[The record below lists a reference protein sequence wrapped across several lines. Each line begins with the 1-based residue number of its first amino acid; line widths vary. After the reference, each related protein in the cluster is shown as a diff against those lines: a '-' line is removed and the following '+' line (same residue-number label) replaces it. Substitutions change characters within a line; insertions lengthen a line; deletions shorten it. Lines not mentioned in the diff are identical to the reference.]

1 MSAKKDPNDQWRQ
14 TTVVI
19 RSDIFLKAVETGLD
33 ISNECNL
40 ALANQTG
47 IDYQQQHLSDRVIA
61 DPMILDADTQIKEL
75 KRTGRKTPIPDI
87 HPVINADDPTAI
99 SKVMKAKQR
108 PPVKPVPEVPVLK
121 DPAPITSGI
130 AEKTPERGGS
140 ILGKG
145 KVVAPDKK
153 KKDDGLKKFV
163 AAKIIRVDADD
174 AVVTKDDM
182 YQAFTRWCR
191 DHRVAAVPERKVF
204 ATSLKNKFAFTEKTV
219 NGIACWMNVQIK

>member
-19 RSDIFLKAVETGLD
+19 RSDIFLKAVELGLD

-40 ALANQTG
+40 ALANQMG
-47 IDYQQQHLSDRVIA
+47 IDYRQQHLSDRVIT
-61 DPMILDADTQIKEL
+61 DPVILDADTQTKEL
-75 KRTGRKTPIPDI
+75 KRTSRKTPMPDI

-99 SKVMKAKQR
+99 TRVMKAKQR
-108 PPVKPVPEVPVLK
+108 PPVKPVAEVPALK
-121 DPAPITSGI
+121 DSASITS
-130 AEKTPERGGS
+130 ATSQKTPVKGASIGG
-140 ILGKG
+140 IGKT
-145 KVVAPDKK
+145 VAPDKK
-153 KKDDGLKKFV
+153 KKDDSLKKFV

-191 DHRVAAVPERKVF
+191 DHRIAAVPEQKVF

-219 NGIACWMNVQIK
+219 NGIPFWMNVQIK

>member
-14 TTVVI
+14 TTIVI
-19 RSDIFLKAVETGLD
+19 RSDIFLKAIEVGLD

-61 DPMILDADTQIKEL
+61 DPVILDADTQIKEL
-75 KRTGRKTPIPDI
+75 KKTGRKTPIPDI

-108 PPVKPVPEVPVLK
+108 PPVKPVAEVPVLK

-130 AEKTPERGGS
+130 SQKISAKGGAIGGRGKT
-140 ILGKG
+140 
-145 KVVAPDKK
+145 VAPDKK
-153 KKDDGLKKFV
+153 KKEDSLKKFV
-163 AAKIIRVDADD
+163 AAKIIRVDSDE

-191 DHRVAAVPERKVF
+191 DHRIAAVPERKVF
-204 ATSLKNKFAFTEKTV
+204 ATLLKNKFAFTEKTV
-219 NGIACWMNVQIK
+219 TGIACWMNIQIK

>member
-19 RSDIFLKAVETGLD
+19 RSDILLKAVELGLD

-47 IDYQQQHLSDRVIA
+47 IDYRQQHLSDRVIA
-61 DPMILDADTQIKEL
+61 DPAILDADTQTKEL
-75 KRTGRKTPIPDI
+75 KKTSRKTSLTDI

-99 SKVMKAKQR
+99 TKVMKAKQR
-108 PPVKPVPEVPVLK
+108 LPIKPVAEVPVLK
-121 DPAPITSGI
+121 DSAPITSRI
-130 AEKTPERGGS
+130 APVKDGAITGRGKT
-140 ILGKG
+140 
-145 KVVAPDKK
+145 VTTDKK
-153 KKDDGLKKFV
+153 KKDDSLKKFV

-191 DHRVAAVPERKVF
+191 DHRIVAIPERKVF

-219 NGIACWMNVQIK
+219 NGIPCWMNVRIK

>member
-19 RSDIFLKAVETGLD
+19 RSDIFLKAVELGLD

-47 IDYQQQHLSDRVIA
+47 IDYRQQLLSDRVIA
-61 DPMILDADTQIKEL
+61 DPAILDADTQTKEL
-75 KRTGRKTPIPDI
+75 KKTSRKTPLPDI

-99 SKVMKAKQR
+99 TRVMKAKQR
-108 PPVKPVPEVPVLK
+108 LPVKPVDEDPALK
-121 DPAPITSGI
+121 DSTPITAATSQ
-130 AEKTPERGGS
+130 KTPAKGASIGGRG
-140 ILGKG
+140 KT
-145 KVVAPDKK
+145 VAPDKK
-153 KKDDGLKKFV
+153 KKEDSLKKFV
-163 AAKIIRVDADD
+163 VAKIIRVDADD

-191 DHRVAAVPERKVF
+191 DHRIVAIPERKVI
-204 ATSLKNKFAFTEKTV
+204 ATSLKNKFAFTEKTI
-219 NGIACWMNVQIK
+219 NGNPCWMNVRMK

>member
-19 RSDIFLKAVETGLD
+19 RSDIFLKAVELGLD

-47 IDYQQQHLSDRVIA
+47 IDYRQQHLSDRVIT
-61 DPMILDADTQIKEL
+61 DPVILDADTQIKEL
-75 KRTGRKTPIPDI
+75 KRTSRKTPLPDI
-87 HPVINADDPTAI
+87 HPVINADDPNAI
-99 SKVMKAKQR
+99 TRVMKTKQR
-108 PPVKPVPEVPVLK
+108 PPVKSADEVPVLK
-121 DPAPITSGI
+121 DSAPITSANSQKSPAKG
-130 AEKTPERGGS
+130 ASTGRS
-140 ILGKG
+140 GKA
-145 KVVAPDKK
+145 VAPDKK
-153 KKDDGLKKFV
+153 KKEDSLKKFV

-191 DHRVAAVPERKVF
+191 DHRIAAVPERKVF

-219 NGIACWMNVQIK
+219 NGTPCWMNVQIK

>member
-19 RSDIFLKAVETGLD
+19 RSDIFLKAVEIGLD

-61 DPMILDADTQIKEL
+61 DPVILDADTQIKEL
-75 KRTGRKTPIPDI
+75 KKTGRKTPIPDI

-108 PPVKPVPEVPVLK
+108 PPVKPVAEVPVLK
-121 DPAPITSGI
+121 DSAPITSGI
-130 AEKTPERGGS
+130 SQKIPAKGGALRGRGKT
-140 ILGKG
+140 
-145 KVVAPDKK
+145 VAPDKK
-153 KKDDGLKKFV
+153 KKDDSLKKFV
-163 AAKIIRVDADD
+163 AAKIIRLDADD
-174 AVVTKDDM
+174 AVVTKDEM

-191 DHRVAAVPERKVF
+191 DHRIAAVPERKVF

>member
-19 RSDIFLKAVETGLD
+19 RSDIFLKAVELGLD

-40 ALANQTG
+40 ALANQMG
-47 IDYQQQHLSDRVIA
+47 IDYRQQHLSDRGIT
-61 DPMILDADTQIKEL
+61 DPVILDADMQIKEL
-75 KRTGRKTPIPDI
+75 KRTSRKTPLPDI

-99 SKVMKAKQR
+99 TRVMKAKQR
-108 PPVKPVPEVPVLK
+108 PPVKPVAEIPALK
-121 DPAPITSGI
+121 DSAPITAATSQ
-130 AEKTPERGGS
+130 KTPAKGASIGGRG
-140 ILGKG
+140 KT
-145 KVVAPDKK
+145 VAPDKK
-153 KKDDGLKKFV
+153 KKDDNLKKFV

-191 DHRVAAVPERKVF
+191 DHRIAAVPERKVF

-219 NGIACWMNVQIK
+219 NGIPSWMNVQIK

>member
-19 RSDIFLKAVETGLD
+19 RSDIFLKAVELGLD

-47 IDYQQQHLSDRVIA
+47 IDYRQQHLSDRVIT
-61 DPMILDADTQIKEL
+61 DPLILDADTQTKEL
-75 KRTGRKTPIPDI
+75 KRTGRKTPMPDI

-99 SKVMKAKQR
+99 TRVMKAKQR
-108 PPVKPVPEVPVLK
+108 PPVKPVAEEPALK
-121 DPAPITSGI
+121 DSAPITAATSQ
-130 AEKTPERGGS
+130 KTPAKGAS
-140 ILGKG
+140 IGGKG
-145 KVVAPDKK
+145 KPVAPDKK
-153 KKDDGLKKFV
+153 KKDDSLKKFV
-163 AAKIIRVDADD
+163 ATKIIRVDADD

-182 YQAFTRWCR
+182 YQVFTRWCR
-191 DHRVAAVPERKVF
+191 DHRIAAIPERKVF

-219 NGIACWMNVQIK
+219 NGSPCWMNVQIK

>member
-19 RSDIFLKAVETGLD
+19 RSDIFLKAVELGLD

-47 IDYQQQHLSDRVIA
+47 IDYRQQLLSDRVIA
-61 DPMILDADTQIKEL
+61 DPAILDADTQTKEL
-75 KRTGRKTPIPDI
+75 KKTSRKTPLPDI

-99 SKVMKAKQR
+99 TRVMKAKQR
-108 PPVKPVPEVPVLK
+108 LPVKPVDEDPALK
-121 DPAPITSGI
+121 DSTPIT
-130 AEKTPERGGS
+130 AATCQKTPAKGASIGGRG
-140 ILGKG
+140 KT
-145 KVVAPDKK
+145 VAPDKK
-153 KKDDGLKKFV
+153 KKEDSLKKFV
-163 AAKIIRVDADD
+163 VAKIIRVDADD

-191 DHRVAAVPERKVF
+191 DHRIVAIPERKVV
-204 ATSLKNKFAFTEKTV
+204 ATSLKNKFAFTEKTI
-219 NGIACWMNVQIK
+219 NGNPCWMNVRMK

>member
-19 RSDIFLKAVETGLD
+19 RSDIFLKAVEIGLD

-61 DPMILDADTQIKEL
+61 DPVILDADTQAKEL
-75 KRTGRKTPIPDI
+75 KRTGRKTPLPDI

-108 PPVKPVPEVPVLK
+108 PPVKPVAEGPVLK
-121 DPAPITSGI
+121 VPAPITSGVSQKI
-130 AEKTPERGGS
+130 PAKGGAIGGRG
-140 ILGKG
+140 KP
-145 KVVAPDKK
+145 VAPDKK
-153 KKDDGLKKFV
+153 KKEDSLKKFV

-191 DHRVAAVPERKVF
+191 DHRIAVVPERKVF

-219 NGIACWMNVQIK
+219 SGTPCWMNVQIK

>member
-19 RSDIFLKAVETGLD
+19 RSDIFLKAVELGLD

-61 DPMILDADTQIKEL
+61 DPVILDAETQAKEL
-75 KRTGRKTPIPDI
+75 KRTGRKTPLPDI

-108 PPVKPVPEVPVLK
+108 PPIKPVMEVPVMK
-121 DPAPITSGI
+121 DSAPITSGI
-130 AEKTPERGGS
+130 AEKTPERGVS

-145 KVVAPDKK
+145 KAVAPDKK

-163 AAKIIRVDADD
+163 AAKIIRVDTDD

-191 DHRVAAVPERKVF
+191 DHRIAAVPERKVF

-219 NGIACWMNVQIK
+219 SGTPCWMNVQIK

>member
-19 RSDIFLKAVETGLD
+19 RSDIFLKAVELGLD

-40 ALANQTG
+40 ALANQMG
-47 IDYQQQHLSDRVIA
+47 IDYRQQHLSDRVIT
-61 DPMILDADTQIKEL
+61 DPVILDADTQTKEL
-75 KRTGRKTPIPDI
+75 KRTSRKTPLPDI

-99 SKVMKAKQR
+99 TRVMKAKQR
-108 PPVKPVPEVPVLK
+108 PPVKPVAEVPALK
-121 DPAPITSGI
+121 DSAPITAATSQ
-130 AEKTPERGGS
+130 KTPAKGASIGG
-140 ILGKG
+140 IGKT
-145 KVVAPDKK
+145 VAPDKK
-153 KKDDGLKKFV
+153 KKDDSLKKFV

-191 DHRVAAVPERKVF
+191 DHRIAAVPERKVF

-219 NGIACWMNVQIK
+219 NGIPFWMNVQIK

>member
-19 RSDIFLKAVETGLD
+19 RSDIFLKAVELGLD

-47 IDYQQQHLSDRVIA
+47 IDYRQQHLSDRVIA
-61 DPMILDADTQIKEL
+61 DPAILDADTQTKEL
-75 KRTGRKTPIPDI
+75 KKTSRKTPLPDI

-99 SKVMKAKQR
+99 TKVMKATQR
-108 PPVKPVPEVPVLK
+108 LQIKPVAEDPILK
-121 DPAPITSGI
+121 DSSPVSSGI
-130 AEKTPERGGS
+130 AQKTPVKGGV
-140 ILGKG
+140 IAGRG
-145 KVVAPDKK
+145 KVIAPEKK
-153 KKDDGLKKFV
+153 KKDDILKKFV
-163 AAKIIRVDADD
+163 VAKIIRVDADD

-191 DHRVAAVPERKVF
+191 DHRIVTIPERKVI
-204 ATSLKNKFAFTEKTV
+204 ATSLKNKFALTEKTI
-219 NGIACWMNVQIK
+219 NGNPCWMNVRMK